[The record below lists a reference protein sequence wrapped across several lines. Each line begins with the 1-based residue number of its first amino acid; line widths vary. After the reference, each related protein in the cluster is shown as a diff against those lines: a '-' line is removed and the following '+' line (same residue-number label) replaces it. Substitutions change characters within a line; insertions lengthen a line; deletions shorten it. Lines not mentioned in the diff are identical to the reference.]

1 MNYLFIYKNY
11 FICMELE
18 EKIELAATWIFESK
32 NLVVF
37 TGAGISTDS
46 GLPDYRGPDG
56 VWTRRDKGL
65 PPPKSPPWDQVR
77 PNQGHY
83 AIVELLK
90 MGKLD
95 YLISQ
100 NVDGLHAKS
109 EIPFEK
115 LAELHG
121 NLYFMQCLNCGKKLT
136 FEDAGWDKKKWGQ
149 GYRTGRVRKNQPK
162 CPNCEGRLISSI
174 VNFGDSLP
182 MDELE
187 ESMRRSEKA
196 DVFFVIG
203 SSLVVTPA
211 ASMPG
216 IAWRNGAKLII
227 LNMGE
232 TPYDDEAN
240 LRFFEQIGEVLP
252 NIVDRVKEMMEQD

>member
-1 MNYLFIYKNY
+1 MN
-11 FICMELE
+11 LE
-18 EKIELAATWIFESK
+18 EKIDLAAKLIVNSK
-32 NLVVF
+32 KLVVF

-65 PPPKSPPWDQVR
+65 PPPKSVSWNTVR

-83 AIVELLK
+83 AIADLLK

-109 EIPFEK
+109 GIPFEK

-121 NLYFMQCLNCGKKLT
+121 NHWFMKCLQCNKKMT
-136 FEDAGWDKKKWGQ
+136 FEDAGWDKKVWGK
-149 GYRTGRVRKNQPK
+149 GYRTYPIRKGQPK
-162 CPNCEGRLISSI
+162 CPYCGGRIISSI
-174 VNFGDSLP
+174 VNFGDPLP
-182 MDELE
+182 EDELY
-187 ESMRRSEKA
+187 ESIRRSENS

-211 ASMPG
+211 ANMPG
-216 IAWRNGAKLII
+216 IAKKNGAKLII
-227 LNMGE
+227 LNKGK
-232 TPYDDEAN
+232 TPYDNVAD
-240 LRFFEQIGEVLP
+240 LRFFNNIADVLP
-252 NIVDRVKEMMEQD
+252 PILEKVKAMINV

>member
-1 MNYLFIYKNY
+1 MN
-11 FICMELE
+11 LE
-18 EKIELAATWIFESK
+18 EKIDLAAKWIAESK

-56 VWTRRDKGL
+56 VWTRRDAGR
-65 PPPKSPPWDQVR
+65 PPPKSLPWDQVK
-77 PNQGHY
+77 PNQAHY
-83 AIVELLK
+83 LLVELLE
-90 MGKLD
+90 MEILD

-109 EIPFEK
+109 GIPFDR

-121 NLYFMQCLNCGKKLT
+121 NMYFMKCLSCNKKMT
-136 FEDAGWDKKKWGQ
+136 FEDAKWDQRTWGK
-149 GYRTGRVRKNQPK
+149 GYRTNPERKGQPK
-162 CPNCEGRLISSI
+162 CPFCEGRLISSI

-182 MDELE
+182 EDELY
-187 ESMRRSEKA
+187 ESMKRSEQT

-211 ASMPG
+211 ANMPG
-216 IAWRNGAKLII
+216 MAKKKGAKLII
-227 LNMGE
+227 LNKGK
-232 TPYDDEAN
+232 TPYDDMAD
-240 LRFFEQIGEVLP
+240 LRFFELISDVLP
-252 NIVDRVKEMMEQD
+252 KIMEKVKEYRI

>member
-1 MNYLFIYKNY
+1 MDLKD
-11 FICMELE
+11 
-18 EKIELAATWIFESK
+18 KIDLVAKWIAESK
-32 NLVVF
+32 RLVVF

-46 GLPDYRGPDG
+46 GLPDFRGPDG

-65 PPPKSPPWDQVR
+65 PPPKSLPWDQVK

-83 AIVELLK
+83 AIVELLE

-109 EIPFEK
+109 GIPFEK

-121 NLYFMQCLNCGKKLT
+121 NHYYMKCLECNRKML
-136 FEDAGWDKKKWGQ
+136 FEEAGWDKKVWGS
-149 GYRTGRVRKNQPK
+149 GYRTSRIHKNQPK
-162 CPNCEGRLISSI
+162 CPFCNGRIISSI

-182 MDELE
+182 VDELD
-187 ESMRRSEKA
+187 ESMRRSENS

-203 SSLVVTPA
+203 SSLLVTPA
-211 ASMPG
+211 ANMPG
-216 IAWRNGAKLII
+216 IAKRIGAKLII
-227 LNMGE
+227 LNRGE
-232 TPYDDEAN
+232 TPYDAAADI
-240 LRFFEQIGEVLP
+240 RFFDDIADVLP
-252 NIVDRVKEMMEQD
+252 PILEKVKELVKN